1 MRGRLPLF
9 FSLVALVV
17 AVTGFT
23 GLGEAARDALP
34 RASFANNS
42 HRVDG
47 IHASRRARAGYLFPL
62 GRNRKFPASVI
73 GTGPAGPP
81 GVSALETVTLASA
94 SDSSS
99 PKTAT
104 ANCPAGK
111 RVIGGG
117 ARATG
122 TASTEVS
129 VTESYPSSATQWT
142 ALARE
147 VNAVG
152 TAWML
157 TTYALCAIVR

>member
-1 MRGRLPLF
+1 MKGRLPLVL
-9 FSLVALVV
+9 SLVALVV

-47 IHASRRARAGYLFPL
+47 IHASRRARAGYLYPL
-62 GRNRKFPASVI
+62 GRNRKFPAAVI

-94 SDSSS
+94 SDTSNTKS
-99 PKTAT
+99 AT

-111 RVIGGG
+111 RVVAGG

-122 TASTEVS
+122 TASTEVA

-142 ALARE
+142 VLARE
-147 VNAVG
+147 VNVVG
-152 TAWML
+152 TPWML
-157 TTYALCAIVR
+157 TTYAVCAIVR

>member
-1 MRGRLPLF
+1 MKGRLPLVL
-9 FSLVALVV
+9 SLVALVV

-47 IHASRRARAGYLFPL
+47 IHASRRARAGYLYPL

-81 GVSALETVTLASA
+81 GVSALEIVTLASA

-104 ANCPAGK
+104 VTCPTGK
-111 RVIGGG
+111 RVVAGG

-122 TASTEVS
+122 AGATEVAL
-129 VTESYPSSATQWT
+129 VESYPASITQWA

-147 VNAVG
+147 NDAVG
-152 TAWML
+152 GPWML
-157 TTYALCAIVR
+157 TTYALCGIVR

>member
-1 MRGRLPLF
+1 MRGRLPLI
-9 FSLVALVV
+9 FSLIALVV

-47 IHASRRARAGYLFPL
+47 IHASRRPRAGYLFPL

-81 GVSALETVTLASA
+81 GVSALETVTIASA

-104 ANCPAGK
+104 VSCPAGK
-111 RVIGGG
+111 RVVAGG

-122 TASTEVS
+122 AGATEVAL
-129 VTESYPSSATQWT
+129 VESYPASITQWA

-147 VNAVG
+147 NDAVG
-152 TAWML
+152 GPWML